1 MLDTLHKLL
10 PHGWIFVP
18 FLLGQFGF
26 DFGNLGS
33 ILEGY
38 LIAFLNFLLQIVVFI
53 WNVLVYVANY
63 IWAALNFVAK
73 FFYTL
78 FEDVKKAFGWLWD
91 NVVKAGLTKAVKTF
105 FKVRAWLTNLF
116 APLLKWIKILRA
128 WYDQYFNQFVKPVL
142 KIVRQLRQ
150 ILGIFKLL
158 GFKWAARL
166 DADLARIEN
175 KIVALYVTLRQ
186 YLNIATS
193 WIQLIVDPLGIL
205 RRNPL
210 FAAIIRSAAELQ
222 NVMDRATQR
231 DLTGKEADSA
241 KQDARL
247 FTKQTLA
254 DDQTNYFSKG
264 KLPPCY
270 EESRQ
275 RFLVELK
282 GIQDGN
288 G

>member
-10 PHGWIFVP
+10 PHGWVFVP
-18 FLLGQFGF
+18 FLVGQFGF
-26 DFGNLGS
+26 DFGNLGG

-38 LIAFLNFLLQIVVFI
+38 ISAVLQFLLQIVVFI

-63 IWAALNFVAK
+63 IWAALNFVAN

-78 FEDVKKAFGWLWD
+78 FQDVKKAFGWLWD
-91 NVVKAGLTKAVKTF
+91 NVVKAGLTKVVGTF
-105 FKVRAWLTNLF
+105 LKVRAWLTNLF

-128 WYDQYFNQFVKPVL
+128 WYDQYFNQFVKPLL
-142 KIVRQLRQ
+142 KILRQ
-150 ILGIFKLL
+150 IRQVLQIFKLL

-166 DADLARIEN
+166 DADIARIEN

-222 NVMDRATQR
+222 NTLDRATQR
-231 DLTGKEADSA
+231 ELTPSEQDSA

-247 FTKQTLA
+247 FTKQTMA
-254 DDQTNYFSKG
+254 NDQTNYFSKG

>member
-10 PHGWIFVP
+10 PHGWVFVP
-18 FLLGQFGF
+18 FLVGQFGF
-26 DFGNLGS
+26 DFGSLAG
-33 ILEGY
+33 IIEGY
-38 LIAFLNFLLQIVVFI
+38 LQAFLNFLLQILVFI

-63 IWAALNFVAK
+63 IWAALNFVAN

-78 FEDVKKAFGWLWD
+78 FQDVKKAFGWLWD
-91 NVVKAGLTKAVKTF
+91 NVVKAGLTKVVGTF
-105 FKVRAWLTNLF
+105 LKVRAWLTNLF

-128 WYDQYFNQFVKPVL
+128 WYDQYFNQFVKPLL
-142 KIVRQLRQ
+142 KILRQ
-150 ILGIFKLL
+150 IRQVLQIFKLL

-166 DADLARIEN
+166 DADIARIEN

-210 FAAIIRSAAELQ
+210 FAAIIRSAPELQ
-222 NVMDRATQR
+222 NLLDRATQR
-231 DLTGKEADSA
+231 TLTNDEMDRAKRNRTWYTQSAASSNFTYYKQGQQPPDMKEILDRYNAI
-241 KQDARL
+241 
-247 FTKQTLA
+247 
-254 DDQTNYFSKG
+254 
-264 KLPPCY
+264 KLDPGD
-270 EESRQ
+270 
-275 RFLVELK
+275 VN
-282 GIQDGN
+282 N